1 MSNYE
6 SALGLKL
13 RNGLIIKVPPSL
25 SATTTY
31 VLLEQEEWFEKE
43 INFLTRF
50 LKPGMTAIDIGA
62 NLGVYSIPIAHLV
75 SPGGN
80 IISYEPGSEARALLE
95 DSRKSN
101 GFSNLEIV
109 AAALSNQERDGHL
122 GFAATSEQRALDD
135 AGIGERVRV
144 TSLDSEN
151 GARSWRAVDFVK
163 IDAEGEEERII
174 NGGRSF
180 FGAHSPLVMFEI
192 RAANK
197 VNENLRT
204 MFSAI
209 GYKIF
214 RQLGGNAILVPVD
227 AAQPLDD
234 YELNLFAAKP
244 DRAQAM
250 SQQGLLVDPVPEWL
264 PEPCHQSEAIT
275 FWRRQIF
282 ASQLKLPNDS
292 TSSADADYQNALT
305 GYAIWRANDQ
315 TTELR
320 CAALAFALQS
330 ARAACTR
337 ALTVE
342 RASTWARIAWEWGA
356 RGESVT
362 ALQRLLQH
370 LTGNTQLK
378 EPFWPAA
385 ARFDDISP
393 DDQPLEW
400 FAAAAAEQYERTLS
414 FSSLFSGPSQRLAW
428 LGNQRFASAE
438 IVRRRVLTEA
448 LAGKRPKVPKRLCE
462 PAVDHLNAD
471 VWRSG
476 AVPGTVK

>member
-6 SALGLKL
+6 LALGLKL

-43 INFLTRF
+43 IIFLTHF

-62 NLGVYSIPIAHLV
+62 NLGVYSMPMARLV
-75 SPGGN
+75 SPSGT
-80 IISYEPGSEARALLE
+80 IISYEPGGEARAFLE
-95 DSRKSN
+95 DSRESN
-101 GFSNLEIV
+101 GFGNLEIV
-109 AAALSNQERDGHL
+109 GMALSDREREGHL
-122 GFAATSEQRALDD
+122 GFAASSEQRALDN

-151 GARSWRAVDFVK
+151 AARSWPAVDFVK

-180 FGAHSPLVMFEI
+180 FAAHSPLVMFEV
-192 RAANK
+192 RAGNK
-197 VNENLRT
+197 VNENLRP

-209 GYKIF
+209 GYKIY
-214 RQLGGNAILVPVD
+214 RQLVGNPILVPVD
-227 AAQPLDD
+227 ATQPLDE

-244 DRAQAM
+244 DRAQAL
-250 SQQGLLVDPVPEWL
+250 SQQGLLIDPIPQWT
-264 PEPCHQSEAIT
+264 PEPLHHKEAMT

-282 ASQLKLPNDS
+282 ASRLKLPNDS
-292 TSSADADYQNALT
+292 ASSADPDYQNALT

-315 TTELR
+315 TTALR

-330 ARAACTR
+330 VRAACIR

-356 RGESVT
+356 RGESVA
-362 ALQRLLQH
+362 ALAQLLQN
-370 LTGNTQLK
+370 LTGSTRLK

-393 DDQPLEW
+393 DDQPLDW
-400 FAAAAAEQYERTLS
+400 FAAAAAEQYERTFS
-414 FSSLFSGPSQRLAW
+414 FSSLFSGPSPRLAW

-438 IVRRRVLTEA
+438 MERRRILTAA
-448 LAGKRPKVPKRLCE
+448 LAGMRPKVSKRLCE
-462 PAVDHLNAD
+462 PATDHLNAA
-471 VWRSG
+471 VWRTG